1 MYISENTHTYTYTHT
16 HTHTHTHNST
26 ETKQDLTCFRD
37 ERRKTYNISR
47 QLPTT
52 FKNSQHSTTY
62 KQQRR
67 ANKKVQA

>member
-52 FKNSQHSTTY
+52 FKNS
-62 KQQRR
+62 
-67 ANKKVQA
+67 